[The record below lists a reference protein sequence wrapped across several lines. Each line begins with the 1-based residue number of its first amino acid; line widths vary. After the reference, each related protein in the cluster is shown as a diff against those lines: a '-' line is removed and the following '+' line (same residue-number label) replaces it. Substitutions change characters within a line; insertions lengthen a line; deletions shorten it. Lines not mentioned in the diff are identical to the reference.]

1 MRFTKKEMDESYQR
15 AESYMKATTYHDVTA
30 SHISLLFFISQ
41 SEEASTVRD
50 FFSHHDLPIVESFHD
65 LDASIE
71 LAKLGFFK
79 QSVASLRMGF
89 DNGLLSAYFGTV
101 GYDTSEF
108 RQWIHS
114 KQSTPRRD
122 ARFWTPIRQLP
133 GAAGFYDKFSFKD
146 TINRISRQLNDYVHT
161 KGFLYSTRGE
171 LQRIIRTQNPNVDYD
186 TWYEMFVGVT
196 RVVVTLQLLVRPKLA
211 VVVPIEYL
219 LRKFG
224 SQDAVPFCG
233 VLLGDYS
240 DQIKLCVGQDEYS
253 YLSTISATAPEVDD
267 VWKYFKSCPDLE
279 DDEIRKINFKFWK
292 SNGLDDETA
301 ESYVAETLRSV
312 REYEAKQPTGS
323 L

>member
-1 MRFTKKEMDESYQR
+1 MMRFTKENIDKNYQEI
-15 AESYMKATTYHDVTA
+15 ESYMKETAYHDMTA

-108 RQWIHS
+108 KRWIHS

-133 GAAGFYDKFSFKD
+133 GTAGFYERFSFED

-171 LQRIIRTQNPNVDYD
+171 LQRIIRTQNPNVDCD
-186 TWYEMFVGVT
+186 TWYEMFVGTT

-211 VVVPIEYL
+211 IVVRNEYL

-224 SQDAVPFCG
+224 SHDEMPFCG
-233 VLLGDYS
+233 VLFGDYS
-240 DQIKLCVGQDEYS
+240 DQIRLCVGKAEYS
-253 YLSTISATAPEVDD
+253 EISTIADTTPEVEE
-267 VWKYFKSCPDLE
+267 VWTYLESCPDLK
-279 DDEIRKINFKFWK
+279 DDEIRKINYKFWK
-292 SNGLDDETA
+292 SSGLEDETA
-301 ESYVAETLRSV
+301 GIYVAETLR
-312 REYEAKQPTGS
+312 
-323 L
+323 